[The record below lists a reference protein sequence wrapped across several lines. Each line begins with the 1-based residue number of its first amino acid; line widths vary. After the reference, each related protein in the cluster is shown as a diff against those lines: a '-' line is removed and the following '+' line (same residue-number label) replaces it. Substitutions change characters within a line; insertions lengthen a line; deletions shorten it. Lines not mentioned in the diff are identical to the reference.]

1 MMAKSW
7 WLTPVILATWEVE
20 TGRIT
25 VGNQTVWGGT
35 SSQQE
40 KLDVVAVPIM
50 PASGRAPA

>member
-25 VGNQTVWGGT
+25 VGNQTVWGGDFIST
-35 SSQQE
+35 GKAGRGGS
-40 KLDVVAVPIM
+40 AYH
-50 PASGRAPA
+50 ASLW